1 VENVADQ
8 FAGEPAPDARAVLD
22 TCLSV
27 VSGGDLRTLL
37 RSIPFAMLEADEA
50 LDSLLGAIQLQ
61 ARLLDSNGCSLQVI
75 RSTLHVDGEHA
86 AAHCGF
92 FSLSN
97 PERPLAQQFHFR
109 LLNGGW
115 WWTPAVSKQDQTVLS
130 SWLRQQGEDFRENWR
145 DQLLDACPV
154 IEELPDLGSAE
165 PAAVRKLVKA
175 WLDATRAGKIADA
188 LQLCARLK
196 KDDSPQAVIRN
207 LGYEVKGNSLSE
219 PAPEITQVRQRGIWT
234 AVSARTQQAGVMAF
248 PIYPV
253 IQTASGSRVLIEVDL
268 FASTKRSRE
277 FLNETALERLDGLVP
292 AAAID
297 DLRDLLNEHE
307 QEVGAAEP

>member
-1 VENVADQ
+1 
-8 FAGEPAPDARAVLD
+8 
-22 TCLSV
+22 
-27 VSGGDLRTLL
+27 
-37 RSIPFAMLEADEA
+37 
-50 LDSLLGAIQLQ
+50 
-61 ARLLDSNGCSLQVI
+61 
-75 RSTLHVDGEHA
+75 
-86 AAHCGF
+86 
-92 FSLSN
+92 
-97 PERPLAQQFHFR
+97 
-109 LLNGGW
+109 
-115 WWTPAVSKQDQTVLS
+115 
-130 SWLRQQGEDFRENWR
+130 
-145 DQLLDACPV
+145 
-154 IEELPDLGSAE
+154 LPDLGSAE
-165 PAAVRKLVKA
+165 PAAARKLVKA